1 MATIGGCVTMVVAAL
16 TLVAASPADDFTPTA
31 TERERLD
38 LMSKPESWFIQNL
51 AGPREVVDGQHLDP
65 KLQYHFEARR
75 RRPAETV
82 KRGLDLLAQGDR
94 GARSALARDWALL
107 TRVTA
112 PMRKVEDRTV
122 AGRGGAVPI
131 RIYTP
136 ETDEPGALPVLIYFH
151 GGGFIYSSIEA
162 ADRATRLMA
171 NEGRVIVVSVDYR
184 LSPENK
190 WPAAHDDGEDV
201 FRWTRANAKA
211 LGGDP
216 AMVGVGGDS
225 AGGNISV
232 AISLRQ
238 LRARLPVPAYQ
249 LLYYGA
255 TGFGR
260 GHRSADL
267 FGKGYGL
274 DNAFRQF
281 IVPLVY
287 GDQKTAAK
295 AAAEF
300 DGSMAGM
307 PATIVVTAGF
317 DILRDNG
324 QELAQRLAKD
334 GVPVTYLNYPTL
346 THGFL
351 QWSGVVEDANR
362 AATDTAR
369 LYGTAIRSRAQMV
382 TAR

>member
-1 MATIGGCVTMVVAAL
+1 MATIGGRVTMAVAAI
-16 TLVAASPADDFTPTA
+16 TLVAGSPADDFVPTP
-31 TERERLD
+31 TERERLE

-51 AGPREVVDGQHLDP
+51 AGPREVIDGQHLDP

-75 RRPAETV
+75 RRPPETV
-82 KRGLDLLAQGDR
+82 KRGLELLAKGDA
-94 GARSALARDWALL
+94 GARTALARDWALL

-112 PMRKVEDRTV
+112 PMRAVEDRTV

-136 ETDEPGALPVLIYFH
+136 ETTDPNPLPILIYFH
-151 GGGFIYSSIEA
+151 GGGWIYSGIDA
-162 ADRATRLMA
+162 VDRAARLIA
-171 NEGRVIVVSVDYR
+171 NEGKVIVVSVDYR

-190 WPAAHDDGEDV
+190 WPAANDDGEDV
-201 FRWTRANAKA
+201 FRWVHANAA
-211 LGGDP
+211 SLGGDP

-238 LRARLPVPAYQ
+238 LRAKRPTPAYQ
-249 LLYYGA
+249 LLYYSA
-255 TGFGR
+255 TGYGR
-260 GHRSADL
+260 HYRSSDL

-274 DNAFRQF
+274 DNSFREF
-281 IVPLVY
+281 MVPLVY
-287 GDQKTAAK
+287 GDMKTAAK
-295 AAAEF
+295 ATAEF

-307 PATIVVTAGF
+307 PPTIIVTAGF

-324 QELAQRLAKD
+324 QELAQRLTKD
-334 GVPVTYLNYPTL
+334 GVPATYLNYPTL

-362 AATDTAR
+362 AATDSAR
-369 LYGTAIRSRAQMV
+369 LYGTAIRSRAKM
-382 TAR
+382 AGAK